1 MQIKAE
7 VYEKQLS
14 SHFVLNTLSTIHFLI
29 DHDQP
34 VASEMMQ
41 EFLHYTKHVIKMAKS
56 APWNSAE
63 IEIAFAE
70 HYANLMKMR
79 FEECYN
85 VSYDINVREFKLPLF
100 SCKLLLENAFYHG
113 VRNIGEQGR
122 MSIRTFR
129 REDGRFVLEVSDN
142 GEGFDVEEMWREA
155 EKKGSTLWQIKTAV
169 SEDET
174 AELTV
179 ESHKTSRD
187 EILEKWGDQIPPMNT
202 VIRITSQN
210 L

>member
-1 MQIKAE
+1 MQIKTE

-41 EFLHYTKHVIKMAKS
+41 EFLFYTKQVIKMAKS
-56 APWNSAE
+56 APWNDAE
-63 IEIAFAE
+63 IEIAFAK

-85 VSYDINVREFKLPLF
+85 VTYDTEVQDFKLPLF

-113 VRNIGEQGR
+113 IRNIGEQGR
-122 MSIRTFR
+122 MHIRTFR
-129 REDGRFVLEVSDN
+129 TEDGRPVLEVCDN
-142 GEGFDVEEMWREA
+142 GEGFDVEEMWRAA
-155 EKKGSTLWQIKTAV
+155 EKNGSTLWQIKTAV
-169 SEDET
+169 SKDET

-202 VIRITSQN
+202 VIRITGQN

>member
-63 IEIAFAE
+63 IEIAFAK

-79 FEECYN
+79 FE
-85 VSYDINVREFKLPLF
+85 DI
-100 SCKLLLENAFYHG
+100 Y
-113 VRNIGEQGR
+113 
-122 MSIRTFR
+122 
-129 REDGRFVLEVSDN
+129 
-142 GEGFDVEEMWREA
+142 
-155 EKKGSTLWQIKTAV
+155 
-169 SEDET
+169 
-174 AELTV
+174 
-179 ESHKTSRD
+179 
-187 EILEKWGDQIPPMNT
+187 
-202 VIRITSQN
+202 
-210 L
+210 